1 MEMMMQL
8 EFKLDVE
15 VVKKKTKAQK
25 EEEKKYLYKERLFH
39 GHLEQMS
46 QSWNVGANIEENS
59 VDQAGWL

>member
-1 MEMMMQL
+1 MEMKMQL

-25 EEEKKYLYKERLFH
+25 EEEKKFLYKERLFH

-46 QSWNVGANIEENS
+46 QSWNVSSENEVS
-59 VDQAGWL
+59 QAGWL